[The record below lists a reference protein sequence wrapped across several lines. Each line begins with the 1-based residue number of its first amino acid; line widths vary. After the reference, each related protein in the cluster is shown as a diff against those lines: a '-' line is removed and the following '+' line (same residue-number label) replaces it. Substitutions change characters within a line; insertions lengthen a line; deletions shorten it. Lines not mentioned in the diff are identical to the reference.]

1 MFEMPNP
8 VAAMPRQPLPHA
20 GAEPVLAR
28 LFALAFDE
36 IDYGMLLLDG
46 DGQVLH
52 LNHAALNE
60 LDALHPLQ
68 LLGRTLRTRDG
79 RDIAP
84 LHQALHDA
92 AQRGLRK
99 LLTLGAGA
107 ESGGVSLSV
116 VPLFALA
123 PGQPAATM
131 LMLGRRQACEQ
142 LSVQAFARSVGLT
155 GAETRVLEA
164 LCAGRT
170 PTGIAVQQGVA
181 VCTVRSQIGSIRIKT
196 GAVSI
201 RDLVRRVATL
211 PPMMK
216 VLRRLGTPA
225 PAGANDMLLERRA

>member
-1 MFEMPNP
+1 MFEMPTP
-8 VAAMPRQPLPHA
+8 VAATPRPVLPHT

-52 LNHAALNE
+52 LNHAARDE
-60 LDALHPLQ
+60 LDAQHPLQ

-92 AQRGLRK
+92 ARRGLRK
-99 LLTLGAGA
+99 LLTLGEG
-107 ESGGVSLSV
+107 ESGVSLSV

-123 PGQPAATM
+123 PGHAAATM

-181 VCTVRSQIGSIRIKT
+181 VCTVRSQIGSIRVKT
-196 GAVSI
+196 GAASI
-201 RDLVRRVATL
+201 RDLVQRVATL

>member
-1 MFEMPNP
+1 
-8 VAAMPRQPLPHA
+8 
-20 GAEPVLAR
+20 
-28 LFALAFDE
+28 
-36 IDYGMLLLDG
+36 
-46 DGQVLH
+46 VLH
-52 LNHAALNE
+52 LNHAARDE

-107 ESGGVSLSV
+107 DSGGVSLSV
-116 VPLFALA
+116 VPLFAMA

-181 VCTVRSQIGSIRIKT
+181 VCTVRSQIGSIRVKT
-196 GAVSI
+196 GAASI
-201 RDLVRRVATL
+201 RDLVQRVATL

-216 VLRRLGTPA
+216 VLRRLGALVPV
-225 PAGANDMLLERRA
+225 GANDARLERRA